1 MSARNQYLTSNN
13 MSLKIMVK
21 KSNLHFAVEAWIS
34 NLTQGFLSF
43 IKFLSWVLG
52 WRGYA
57 YPFFVMFAHKK
68 KQQQQYQRS
77 SDQA

>member
-1 MSARNQYLTSNN
+1 MDFKLNSGIFIIHKVFELSAG
-13 MSLKIMVK
+13 LK
-21 KSNLHFAVEAWIS
+21 
-34 NLTQGFLSF
+34 
-43 IKFLSWVLG
+43 
-52 WRGYA
+52 GYA